1 MKRKYFVLNTVTV
14 LTLATAMNTSSIY
27 ANSTETSASVA
38 PTTNTIV
45 QTNDSNPTAKFAS
58 ESGQSV
64 IGQVKP
70 ANSAALTTVDTPHIS
85 APDDL
90 KTTQSSPVVEST
102 STKLT
107 EETYKQKDGQD
118 LANMVRSGQVTSEEL
133 VNMAYD
139 IIAKENPSLNAV
151 ITTRRQEAIEE
162 ARKLK
167 DTNQPFL
174 GVPLLV
180 KGLGHSIKGGETNN
194 GLIYADGKISTFD
207 SSYVKKYKD
216 LGFIILGQTNFPE
229 YGWRN
234 ITDSKLYGPTHNP
247 WNLAHNAGGSSGGSA
262 AAIASGMT
270 PIASGSDAGGSIRI
284 PSSWT
289 GLVGLKPTRGLVSN
303 EKPDSYST
311 AVHFPLTKSSRDA
324 ETLLTYLKKSD
335 QTLVSVNDL
344 KSLPIAYTLKSP
356 MGTEVSQDAKNAIMD
371 NVTFLRKQ
379 GFKVTEIDLPIDG
392 RALMRDYS
400 TLAIG
405 MGGAFS
411 TIEKDL
417 KKHGF
422 TKEDVDPIT
431 WAVHVIYQNSDK
443 AELKKSIMEAQK
455 HMDDYRKAMEKLH
468 KQFPIFLSPTTASLA
483 PLNTDPYVTEED
495 KRAIY
500 NMENLSQEER
510 IALFNRQWEPMLRRT
525 PFTQIANMTGL
536 PAISIPTY
544 LSESGLPIGT
554 MLMAGANY
562 DMVLIKFATFFEKY
576 HGFNVKWQRI
586 IDKEAKPSTG
596 LIQPTNSLFKAHS
609 SLVNLEENSQVIQV
623 SISKKWMK
631 SSVKNKPSVMAY
643 QKALPKTGDTES
655 SLSPALVVTLLL
667 ACFSFVTKRIRKV
680 DCNVK

>member
-85 APDDL
+85 APDAL
-90 KTTQSSPVVEST
+90 KTTQSSPVVESP

-443 AELKKSIMEAQK
+443 AELKKSIVEAQK

-483 PLNTDPYVTEED
+483 PLNTDPYVTEKD

-525 PFTQIANMTGL
+525 PFTPIANMTGL

-544 LSESGLPIGT
+544 LSESGLLIGT

-562 DMVLIKFATFFEKY
+562 DMVLIKFATFFEKH

-586 IDKEAKPSTG
+586 IDKEVKPSAD

-609 SLVNLEENSQVIQV
+609 SLVNLEENSQVTQV

-655 SLSPALVVTLLL
+655 SLSPVLVVTLLL
-667 ACFSFVTKRIRKV
+667 ACFSFVTKK
-680 DCNVK
+680 NQKS

>member
-1 MKRKYFVLNTVTV
+1 MKRKYFILNTVTV
-14 LTLATAMNTSSIY
+14 LTLAAAMNTSSIY

-45 QTNDSNPTAKFAS
+45 QTNDSNPTAKFSS

-70 ANSAALTTVDTPHIS
+70 ANSVALTTVDTPHIS
-85 APDDL
+85 APDAL
-90 KTTQSSPVVEST
+90 KTTQSSPVVESP

-194 GLIYADGKISTFD
+194 GLIYAGGKISTFD

-262 AAIASGMT
+262 AV
-270 PIASGSDAGGSIRI
+270 IASGSDAGGSIRI

-371 NVTFLRKQ
+371 NVIFLRKQ

-586 IDKEAKPSTG
+586 IDKEVKPSTG

-609 SLVNLEENSQVIQV
+609 SLVNLEENSQVTQV

-655 SLSPALVVTLLL
+655 SLSPVLVVPLLL
-667 ACFSFVTKRIRKV
+667 ACFSFVTKK
-680 DCNVK
+680 NQKS

>member
-14 LTLATAMNTSSIY
+14 LTLATAMNTSSSY

-70 ANSAALTTVDTPHIS
+70 ANSAAFTTVDTPHIS
-85 APDDL
+85 APDAL
-90 KTTQSSPVVEST
+90 KTTQSSPVVESP

-443 AELKKSIMEAQK
+443 AELKKSIVEAQK

-483 PLNTDPYVTEED
+483 PLNTDPYVTEKD

-525 PFTQIANMTGL
+525 PFTPIANMTGL

-562 DMVLIKFATFFEKY
+562 DMVLIKFATFFEKH

-586 IDKEAKPSTG
+586 IDKEVKPSAD

-609 SLVNLEENSQVIQV
+609 SLVNLEENSQVTQV

-655 SLSPALVVTLLL
+655 SLSPVLVVTLLL
-667 ACFSFVTKRIRKV
+667 ACFSFVTKK
-680 DCNVK
+680 NQKS

>member
-247 WNLAHNAGGSSGGSA
+247 WNLDHNAGGSSGGSA

-455 HMDDYRKAMEKLH
+455 HMDDYRKAMENLH

-586 IDKEAKPSTG
+586 IDKEVKPSTG
-596 LIQPTNSLFKAHS
+596 LIQPTPPSLKLIHH
-609 SLVNLEENSQVIQV
+609 
-623 SISKKWMK
+623 
-631 SSVKNKPSVMAY
+631 
-643 QKALPKTGDTES
+643 
-655 SLSPALVVTLLL
+655 
-667 ACFSFVTKRIRKV
+667 
-680 DCNVK
+680 

>member
-85 APDDL
+85 APDAL
-90 KTTQSSPVVEST
+90 KTTQSSPVVESP

-443 AELKKSIMEAQK
+443 AELKKSIVEAQK

-483 PLNTDPYVTEED
+483 PLNTDPYVTEKD

-525 PFTQIANMTGL
+525 PFTPIANMTGL

-562 DMVLIKFATFFEKY
+562 DMVLIKFATFFEKH

-586 IDKEAKPSTG
+586 IDKEVKPSAD

-609 SLVNLEENSQVIQV
+609 SLVNLEENSQVTQV

-631 SSVKNKPSVMAY
+631 SSVKNKPSVMAC

-655 SLSPALVVTLLL
+655 SLSPVLVVTLLL
-667 ACFSFVTKRIRKV
+667 ACFSFVTKK
-680 DCNVK
+680 NQKS

>member
-1 MKRKYFVLNTVTV
+1 MKRKYFILNTVTV
-14 LTLATAMNTSSIY
+14 LTLAAAMNTSSIY

-45 QTNDSNPTAKFAS
+45 QTNDSNPTAKFSS

-70 ANSAALTTVDTPHIS
+70 ANSVALTTVDTPHIS
-85 APDDL
+85 APDAL
-90 KTTQSSPVVEST
+90 KTTQSSPVVESP

-194 GLIYADGKISTFD
+194 GLIYAGGKISTFD

-262 AAIASGMT
+262 AVIASGMT

-311 AVHFPLTKSSRDA
+311 AVHFSLTKSSRDA

-371 NVTFLRKQ
+371 NVIFLRKQ

-586 IDKEAKPSTG
+586 IDKEVKPSTG

-609 SLVNLEENSQVIQV
+609 SLVNLEENSQVTQV

-655 SLSPALVVTLLL
+655 SLSPVLVVPLLL
-667 ACFSFVTKRIRKV
+667 ACFSFVTKK
-680 DCNVK
+680 NQKS

>member
-1 MKRKYFVLNTVTV
+1 MKRKYFILNTVTV
-14 LTLATAMNTSSIY
+14 LTLAAAMNTSSIY

-45 QTNDSNPTAKFAS
+45 QTNDSNPTAKFSS

-70 ANSAALTTVDTPHIS
+70 ANSVALTTVDTPHIS
-85 APDDL
+85 APDAL
-90 KTTQSSPVVEST
+90 KTTQSSPVVESP

-151 ITTRRQEAIEE
+151 ITTRRQEAIEA

-194 GLIYADGKISTFD
+194 GLIYAGGKISTFD

-262 AAIASGMT
+262 AVIASGMT

-371 NVTFLRKQ
+371 NVIFLRKQ

-443 AELKKSIMEAQK
+443 SELKKSIMEAQK

-586 IDKEAKPSTG
+586 IDKEVKPSTG

-609 SLVNLEENSQVIQV
+609 SLVNLEENSQVTQV

-655 SLSPALVVTLLL
+655 SLSPVLVVPLLL
-667 ACFSFVTKRIRKV
+667 ACFSFVTKK
-680 DCNVK
+680 NQKS

>member
-14 LTLATAMNTSSIY
+14 LTLATAMNTSSSY

-85 APDDL
+85 APDAL
-90 KTTQSSPVVEST
+90 KTTQSSPVVESP

-194 GLIYADGKISTFD
+194 GLIYADGKIITFD

-443 AELKKSIMEAQK
+443 AELKKSIVEAQK

-483 PLNTDPYVTEED
+483 PLNTDPYVTEKD

-525 PFTQIANMTGL
+525 PFTPIANMTGL

-562 DMVLIKFATFFEKY
+562 DMVLIKFATFFEKH

-586 IDKEAKPSTG
+586 IDKEVKPSAD

-609 SLVNLEENSQVIQV
+609 SLVNLEENSQVTQV

-655 SLSPALVVTLLL
+655 SLSPVLVVTLLL
-667 ACFSFVTKRIRKV
+667 ACFSFVTKK
-680 DCNVK
+680 NQKS

>member
-14 LTLATAMNTSSIY
+14 LTLATAMNTSSSY

-85 APDDL
+85 APDAL
-90 KTTQSSPVVEST
+90 KTTQSSPVVESP

-443 AELKKSIMEAQK
+443 AELKKSIVEAQK

-483 PLNTDPYVTEED
+483 PLNTDPYVTEKD

-525 PFTQIANMTGL
+525 PFTPIANMTGL

-562 DMVLIKFATFFEKY
+562 DMVLIKFATFFEKH

-586 IDKEAKPSTG
+586 IDKEVKPSAD

-609 SLVNLEENSQVIQV
+609 SLVNLEENSQVTQV

-655 SLSPALVVTLLL
+655 SLSPVLVVILLL
-667 ACFSFVTKRIRKV
+667 ACFSFVTKK
-680 DCNVK
+680 NQKS

>member
-1 MKRKYFVLNTVTV
+1 MKRKYFILNTVTV
-14 LTLATAMNTSSIY
+14 LTLAAAMNTSSIY

-45 QTNDSNPTAKFAS
+45 QTNDSNPTAKFSS

-70 ANSAALTTVDTPHIS
+70 ANSVALTTVDTPHIS
-85 APDDL
+85 APDAL
-90 KTTQSSPVVEST
+90 KTTQSSPVVESP

-194 GLIYADGKISTFD
+194 GLIYAGGKISTFD

-262 AAIASGMT
+262 AVIASGMT

-371 NVTFLRKQ
+371 NVIFLRKQ
-379 GFKVTEIDLPIDG
+379 GFKVTEIVLPIDG

-586 IDKEAKPSTG
+586 IDKEVKPSTG

-609 SLVNLEENSQVIQV
+609 SLVNLEENSQVTQV

-655 SLSPALVVTLLL
+655 SLSPVLVVPLLL
-667 ACFSFVTKRIRKV
+667 ACFSFVTKK
-680 DCNVK
+680 NQKS

>member
-1 MKRKYFVLNTVTV
+1 M
-14 LTLATAMNTSSIY
+14 TSSIY

-45 QTNDSNPTAKFAS
+45 QTNDSNPTAKFSS

-70 ANSAALTTVDTPHIS
+70 ANSVALTTVDTPHIS
-85 APDDL
+85 APDAL
-90 KTTQSSPVVEST
+90 KTTQSSPVVESP

-194 GLIYADGKISTFD
+194 GLIYAGGKISTFD

-262 AAIASGMT
+262 AVIASGMT

-371 NVTFLRKQ
+371 NVIFLRKQ

-586 IDKEAKPSTG
+586 IDKEVKPSTG

-609 SLVNLEENSQVIQV
+609 SLVNLEENSQVTQV

-655 SLSPALVVTLLL
+655 SLSPVLVVPLLL
-667 ACFSFVTKRIRKV
+667 ACFSFVTKK
-680 DCNVK
+680 NQKS

>member
-14 LTLATAMNTSSIY
+14 LTLATAMNTSSSY

-70 ANSAALTTVDTPHIS
+70 ANSAALTTVDTPYIS
-85 APDDL
+85 APDAL
-90 KTTQSSPVVEST
+90 KTTQSSPVVESP

-443 AELKKSIMEAQK
+443 AELKKSIVEAQK

-483 PLNTDPYVTEED
+483 PLNTDPYVTEKD

-525 PFTQIANMTGL
+525 PFTPIANMTGL

-562 DMVLIKFATFFEKY
+562 DMVLIKFATFFEKH

-586 IDKEAKPSTG
+586 IDKEVKPSAD

-609 SLVNLEENSQVIQV
+609 SLVNLEENSQVTQV

-655 SLSPALVVTLLL
+655 SLSPVLVVTLLL
-667 ACFSFVTKRIRKV
+667 ACFSFVTKK
-680 DCNVK
+680 NQKS

>member
-1 MKRKYFVLNTVTV
+1 MKRKYFILNTVTV
-14 LTLATAMNTSSIY
+14 LTLAAAMNTSSIY

-45 QTNDSNPTAKFAS
+45 QTNDSNPTAKFSS

-70 ANSAALTTVDTPHIS
+70 ANSVALTTVDTPHIS
-85 APDDL
+85 APDAL
-90 KTTQSSPVVEST
+90 KTTQSSPVVESP

-194 GLIYADGKISTFD
+194 GLIYAGGKISTFD

-216 LGFIILGQTNFPE
+216 SGFIILGQTNFPE

-262 AAIASGMT
+262 AVIASGMT

-371 NVTFLRKQ
+371 NVIFLRKQ

-586 IDKEAKPSTG
+586 IDKEVKPSTG

-609 SLVNLEENSQVIQV
+609 SLVNLEENSQVTQV

-655 SLSPALVVTLLL
+655 SLSPVLVVPLLL
-667 ACFSFVTKRIRKV
+667 ACFSFVTKK
-680 DCNVK
+680 NQKS

>member
-1 MKRKYFVLNTVTV
+1 MKRKYFILNTVTV
-14 LTLATAMNTSSIY
+14 LTLAAAMNTSSIY

-45 QTNDSNPTAKFAS
+45 QTNDSNPTAKFSS

-70 ANSAALTTVDTPHIS
+70 ANSVALTTVDTPHIS
-85 APDDL
+85 APDAL
-90 KTTQSSPVVEST
+90 KTTQSSPVVESP

-194 GLIYADGKISTFD
+194 GLIYAGGKISTFD

-262 AAIASGMT
+262 AVIASGMT

-371 NVTFLRKQ
+371 NVIFLRKQ

-422 TKEDVDPIT
+422 TKEDVGPIT
-431 WAVHVIYQNSDK
+431 WGVHVIYQNSDK
-443 AELKKSIMEAQK
+443 AEFKKSIMEAQK

-586 IDKEAKPSTG
+586 IDKEVKPSTG

-609 SLVNLEENSQVIQV
+609 SLVNLEENSQVTQV

-655 SLSPALVVTLLL
+655 SLSPVLVVPLLL
-667 ACFSFVTKRIRKV
+667 ACFSFVTKK
-680 DCNVK
+680 NQKS

>member
-14 LTLATAMNTSSIY
+14 LTLATAMNTSSSY

-85 APDDL
+85 APDAL
-90 KTTQSSPVVEST
+90 KTTQSSPVVESP

-356 MGTEVSQDAKNAIMD
+356 MGTEVGQDAKNAIMD

-443 AELKKSIMEAQK
+443 AELKKSIVEAQK

-483 PLNTDPYVTEED
+483 PLNTDPYVTEKD

-525 PFTQIANMTGL
+525 PFTPIANMTGL

-562 DMVLIKFATFFEKY
+562 DMVLIKFATFFEKH

-586 IDKEAKPSTG
+586 IDKEVKPSAD

-609 SLVNLEENSQVIQV
+609 SLVNLEENSQVTQV

-655 SLSPALVVTLLL
+655 SLSPVLVVTLLL
-667 ACFSFVTKRIRKV
+667 ACFSFVTKK
-680 DCNVK
+680 NQKS

>member
-14 LTLATAMNTSSIY
+14 LTLATAMNTSSSY

-85 APDDL
+85 APDAL
-90 KTTQSSPVVEST
+90 KTTQSSPVVESP

-443 AELKKSIMEAQK
+443 AELKKSIVEAQK

-483 PLNTDPYVTEED
+483 PLNTDPYVTEKD

-525 PFTQIANMTGL
+525 PFTPIANMTGL

-562 DMVLIKFATFFEKY
+562 DMVLIKFATFFEKH

-586 IDKEAKPSTG
+586 IDKEVKPSAD

-609 SLVNLEENSQVIQV
+609 SLVNLEENSQVTQV

-655 SLSPALVVTLLL
+655 SLSPVLVITLLL
-667 ACFSFVTKRIRKV
+667 ACFSFVTKK
-680 DCNVK
+680 NQKS

>member
-1 MKRKYFVLNTVTV
+1 MKRKYFILNTVTV
-14 LTLATAMNTSSIY
+14 LTLAAAMNTSSIY

-45 QTNDSNPTAKFAS
+45 QTNDSNPTAKFSS

-70 ANSAALTTVDTPHIS
+70 ANSVALTTVDTPHIS
-85 APDDL
+85 APDAL
-90 KTTQSSPVVEST
+90 KTTQSSPVVESP

-194 GLIYADGKISTFD
+194 GLIYAGGKISTFD

-262 AAIASGMT
+262 AVIASGMT

-371 NVTFLRKQ
+371 NVIFLRKQ

-586 IDKEAKPSTG
+586 IDKEVKPSTG

-609 SLVNLEENSQVIQV
+609 SLVNLEENSQVTQV

-631 SSVKNKPSVMAY
+631 SSVKNKPSIMAY

-655 SLSPALVVTLLL
+655 SLSPVLVVPLLL
-667 ACFSFVTKRIRKV
+667 ACFSFVTKK
-680 DCNVK
+680 NQKS

>member
-14 LTLATAMNTSSIY
+14 LTLATAMNTSSSY

-85 APDDL
+85 APDAL
-90 KTTQSSPVVEST
+90 KTTQSSPVVESP

-234 ITDSKLYGPTHNP
+234 ITDSKLYGPMHNP

-443 AELKKSIMEAQK
+443 AELKKSIVEAQK

-483 PLNTDPYVTEED
+483 PLNTDPYVTEKD

-525 PFTQIANMTGL
+525 PFTPIANMTGL

-562 DMVLIKFATFFEKY
+562 DMVLIKFATFFEKH

-586 IDKEAKPSTG
+586 IDKEVKPSAD

-609 SLVNLEENSQVIQV
+609 SLVNLEENSQVTQV

-655 SLSPALVVTLLL
+655 SLSPVLVVTLLL
-667 ACFSFVTKRIRKV
+667 ACFSFVTKK
-680 DCNVK
+680 NQKS

>member
-194 GLIYADGKISTFD
+194 ALIYADGKISTFD

-216 LGFIILGQTNFPE
+216 LG
-229 YGWRN
+229 
-234 ITDSKLYGPTHNP
+234 
-247 WNLAHNAGGSSGGSA
+247 
-262 AAIASGMT
+262 
-270 PIASGSDAGGSIRI
+270 
-284 PSSWT
+284 
-289 GLVGLKPTRGLVSN
+289 
-303 EKPDSYST
+303 
-311 AVHFPLTKSSRDA
+311 
-324 ETLLTYLKKSD
+324 
-335 QTLVSVNDL
+335 
-344 KSLPIAYTLKSP
+344 
-356 MGTEVSQDAKNAIMD
+356 
-371 NVTFLRKQ
+371 
-379 GFKVTEIDLPIDG
+379 
-392 RALMRDYS
+392 
-400 TLAIG
+400 
-405 MGGAFS
+405 
-411 TIEKDL
+411 
-417 KKHGF
+417 
-422 TKEDVDPIT
+422 
-431 WAVHVIYQNSDK
+431 
-443 AELKKSIMEAQK
+443 
-455 HMDDYRKAMEKLH
+455 
-468 KQFPIFLSPTTASLA
+468 
-483 PLNTDPYVTEED
+483 
-495 KRAIY
+495 
-500 NMENLSQEER
+500 
-510 IALFNRQWEPMLRRT
+510 
-525 PFTQIANMTGL
+525 
-536 PAISIPTY
+536 
-544 LSESGLPIGT
+544 
-554 MLMAGANY
+554 
-562 DMVLIKFATFFEKY
+562 
-576 HGFNVKWQRI
+576 
-586 IDKEAKPSTG
+586 
-596 LIQPTNSLFKAHS
+596 
-609 SLVNLEENSQVIQV
+609 
-623 SISKKWMK
+623 
-631 SSVKNKPSVMAY
+631 
-643 QKALPKTGDTES
+643 
-655 SLSPALVVTLLL
+655 
-667 ACFSFVTKRIRKV
+667 
-680 DCNVK
+680 

>member
-14 LTLATAMNTSSIY
+14 LTLAAAMNTSSIY

-64 IGQVKP
+64 ICQVKP
-70 ANSAALTTVDTPHIS
+70 DNSAALTTVDTPHIS

-247 WNLAHNAGGSSGGSA
+247 RNLAHNAGGSSGGSA

-270 PIASGSDAGGSIRI
+270 PIASGSEGI

-562 DMVLIKFATFFEKY
+562 DMVLIKFATFFEKH

-586 IDKEAKPSTG
+586 IDKEVKPSTG

-609 SLVNLEENSQVIQV
+609 SLVNLEENSQVTQV

-655 SLSPALVVTLLL
+655 SLSPVLVVTLLL
-667 ACFSFVTKRIRKV
+667 ACFSFVTKK
-680 DCNVK
+680 NQKS

>member
-1 MKRKYFVLNTVTV
+1 MKRKYFILNTVTV
-14 LTLATAMNTSSIY
+14 LTLAAAMNTSSIY

-45 QTNDSNPTAKFAS
+45 QTNDSNPTAKFSS

-70 ANSAALTTVDTPHIS
+70 ANSVALTTVDTPHIS
-85 APDDL
+85 APDAL
-90 KTTQSSPVVEST
+90 KTTQSSPVVESP

-194 GLIYADGKISTFD
+194 GLIYAGGKISTFD

-234 ITDSKLYGPTHNP
+234 ITDSRLYGPTHNP

-262 AAIASGMT
+262 AVIASGMT

-371 NVTFLRKQ
+371 NVIFLRKQ

-586 IDKEAKPSTG
+586 IDKEVKPSTG

-609 SLVNLEENSQVIQV
+609 SLVNLEENSQVTQV

-655 SLSPALVVTLLL
+655 SLSPVLVVPLLL
-667 ACFSFVTKRIRKV
+667 ACFSFVTKK
-680 DCNVK
+680 NQKS

>member
-1 MKRKYFVLNTVTV
+1 MKRKYFILNTVTV
-14 LTLATAMNTSSIY
+14 LTLAAAMNTSSIY

-45 QTNDSNPTAKFAS
+45 QTNDSNPTAKFSS

-70 ANSAALTTVDTPHIS
+70 ANSVALTTVDTPHIS
-85 APDDL
+85 APDAL
-90 KTTQSSPVVEST
+90 KTTQSSPVVESP

-194 GLIYADGKISTFD
+194 GLIYAGGKISTFD

-262 AAIASGMT
+262 AVIASGMT

-371 NVTFLRKQ
+371 NVIFLRKQ

-405 MGGAFS
+405 MGGAFL

-586 IDKEAKPSTG
+586 IDKEVKPSTG

-609 SLVNLEENSQVIQV
+609 SLVNLEENSQVTQV

-655 SLSPALVVTLLL
+655 SLSPVLVVPLLL
-667 ACFSFVTKRIRKV
+667 ACFSFVTKK
-680 DCNVK
+680 NQKS

>member
-14 LTLATAMNTSSIY
+14 LTLATAMNTSSSY

-85 APDDL
+85 APDAL
-90 KTTQSSPVVEST
+90 KTTQSSPVVESP

-371 NVTFLRKQ
+371 NVTFLIKQ

-443 AELKKSIMEAQK
+443 AELKKSIVEAQK

-483 PLNTDPYVTEED
+483 PLNTDPYVTEKD

-525 PFTQIANMTGL
+525 PFTPIANMTGL

-562 DMVLIKFATFFEKY
+562 DMVLIKFATFFEKH

-586 IDKEAKPSTG
+586 IDKEVKPSAD

-609 SLVNLEENSQVIQV
+609 SLVNLEENSQVTQV

-655 SLSPALVVTLLL
+655 SLSPVLVVTLLL
-667 ACFSFVTKRIRKV
+667 ACFSFVTKK
-680 DCNVK
+680 NQKS